1 MATAISTNRTVS
13 AKEARR
19 SILRCMKIK
28 RPLMVWGPPGVGKSS
43 VVEQICNELGGRLYD
58 LRLPL
63 LEPTDLRGM
72 PFYNKEANIMDWA
85 PPIDLPDPET
95 CAQFPIVVLFLD
107 EINGAA
113 PAVQAAAYQLI
124 LNRRIGKYCLP
135 DNVVIVAAG
144 NRDGDKGVTYRMP
157 SPLANRFVH
166 LELRVDFDSWNE
178 WAAGTKIHKDVVG
191 YLNFAKNDLFDFD
204 PRSPSR
210 SFATPRSWE
219 FVSQLLDDDAPDSE
233 LIDLVSGAIGEGTAV
248 KFMAHRKVAA
258 KMPKPEDI
266 LSGKVTD
273 LDTKEISAHY
283 SLVTS
288 MCYEL
293 KDAHEKMSKTK
304 DTAKWHPMAD
314 NFFKF
319 MMKNFGTEV
328 VVMGARVALTVFN
341 LPFVSGK
348 MSSFDAFY
356 KQYGKYVIAATN

>member
-1 MATAISTNRTVS
+1 MAEISTNRTVS
-13 AKEARR
+13 TKEARR
-19 SILRCMKIK
+19 GIIRCMKIK
-28 RPLMVWGPPGVGKSS
+28 RPLMLWGPPGAGKSS
-43 VVEQICNELGGRLYD
+43 VVAQIAEELGGKLYD

-72 PFYNKEANIMDWA
+72 PYYNKERNIMDWA
-85 PPIDLPDPET
+85 PPIDLPDPDT
-95 CAQFPIVVLFLD
+95 CEKYPIVVLFLD
-107 EINGAA
+107 EVNGAA

-124 LNRRIGKYCLP
+124 LNRQIGKYVLP

-178 WAAGTKIHKDVVG
+178 WAVNQMIHKDVVG

-233 LIDLVSGAIGEGTAV
+233 VVDLVSGAVGEGLAV

-258 KMPKPEDI
+258 KMPNPTDI
-266 LSGKVTD
+266 LMGKVTE
-273 LDTKEISAHY
+273 LKTKEISAMY

-293 KDAHEKMSKTK
+293 KDAHDKMSKTK
-304 DTAKWHPMAD
+304 DTAKWHTMAN
-314 NFFKF
+314 NFLQFS
-319 MMKNFGTEV
+319 MNNFTTEL
-328 VVMGARVALTVFN
+328 VVMAVRVALTVYN
-341 LPFVSGK
+341 LPFVPGK
-348 MSSFDAFY
+348 MPSFNDFQA
-356 KQYGKYVIAATN
+356 KYGKYVLADRN